1 MSISK
6 AGGTPAVH
14 ATAGGTPAVRTDC
27 GRAPWGAVF
36 DVDGTMVDNHAW
48 HEAGW
53 IELGRRRGL
62 PIDADYYR
70 NQIHS
75 KDNGVIVENMRRNFS
90 RPELGQEVAD
100 EKEAIYRELY
110 RAVLKPMPG
119 LMDFLEQLRAQGI
132 PCAVASNAPEP
143 NARMI
148 LEALGIED
156 LFAAVITPGPDLPGK
171 PRPDIFLAA
180 AAALGLPPARCVVF
194 EDSYSGF
201 LAAEA
206 ACMPCVAILNGSSP
220 VSLPYAERT
229 QARHRDFTTVHLP
242 ELLEGLGL

>member
-1 MSISK
+1 MS
-6 AGGTPAVH
+6 GTLV
-14 ATAGGTPAVRTDC
+14 
-27 GRAPWGAVF
+27 RAPWGVVF

-70 NQIHS
+70 NHIHS
-75 KDNGVIVENMRRNFS
+75 KDNDVILGNMRKNFGM
-90 RPELGQEVAD
+90 PELGQDIAD
-100 EKEAIYRELY
+100 EKEGIYRELY
-110 RAVLKPMPG
+110 RPILKPMAG
-119 LMDFLEQLRAQGI
+119 LMDFLGQLHAQCV

-148 LEALGIED
+148 LEALGVED
-156 LFAAVITPGPDLPGK
+156 LFAAVITPGPAMPGK
-171 PRPDIFLAA
+171 PEPDIFLAA

-206 ACMPCVAILNGSSP
+206 AGMPCTAILHGASP
-220 VSLPYAERT
+220 VSLPYAART
-229 QARHRDFTTVHLP
+229 RKQHRDFTTVRLP
-242 ELLEGLGL
+242 GLLADMGL

>member
-1 MSISK
+1 MPTES
-6 AGGTPAVH
+6 P
-14 ATAGGTPAVRTDC
+14 
-27 GRAPWGAVF
+27 RAPWGAVF

-53 IELGRRRGL
+53 IELGRRRSL

-70 NQIHS
+70 NHIHS
-75 KDNGVIVENMRRNFS
+75 KDNEIILENMRANFS
-90 RPELGQEVAD
+90 MPGLGQDVAD

-110 RAVLKPMPG
+110 RPVLKPMDG
-119 LMDFLEQLRAQGI
+119 LMGFLEQLRAQGV

-148 LEALGIED
+148 LEALGIEE
-156 LFAAVITPGPDLPGK
+156 LFAAVITPGPTLAGK
-171 PRPDIFLAA
+171 PKPDIFLAA
-180 AAALGLPPARCVVF
+180 AAALGLPPARCIVF

-206 ACMPCVAILNGSSP
+206 AGMPCVAILHGAST
-220 VSLPYAERT
+220 VSLPYAART
-229 QARHRDFTTVHLP
+229 QSRHRDFTTVHLP
-242 ELLEGLGL
+242 DLLEEVGL

>member
-1 MSISK
+1 MPIST

-14 ATAGGTPAVRTDC
+14 GEFT
-27 GRAPWGAVF
+27 RAPWGVVF

-48 HEAGW
+48 HQAGW

-70 NQIHS
+70 DHIHS
-75 KDNGVIVENMRRNFS
+75 KDNGVILENMRKNFGL
-90 RPELGQEVAD
+90 PELGQDVAD

-110 RAVLKPMPG
+110 RPVLKPMDG
-119 LMDFLEQLRAQGI
+119 LMDFLEQLRLQRI

-148 LEALGIED
+148 LEALAIED
-156 LFAAVITPGPDLPGK
+156 LFAAVITPGPTLPGK
-171 PRPDIFLAA
+171 PEPDIFLAA
-180 AAALGLPPARCVVF
+180 AAALNLAPSRCVVF

-201 LAAEA
+201 LAAGA
-206 ACMPCVAILNGSSP
+206 AGMPCVAILHGAST
-220 VSLPYAERT
+220 VSLPYAART
-229 QARHRDFTTVHLP
+229 QAQHRDFTTVHLP
-242 ELLEGLGL
+242 ELLEALGL

>member
-1 MSISK
+1 
-6 AGGTPAVH
+6 
-14 ATAGGTPAVRTDC
+14 
-27 GRAPWGAVF
+27 VF

-48 HEAGW
+48 HQAGW

-70 NQIHS
+70 THIHS
-75 KDNGVIVENMRRNFS
+75 KDNEVILGIMRRNFGM
-90 RPELGQEVAD
+90 PGLGQDIAD

-110 RAVLKPMPG
+110 RPVLKPMAG
-119 LMDFLEQLRAQGI
+119 LTEFLDQLRAWGT

-148 LEALGIED
+148 LEVLGIED
-156 LFAAVITPGPDLPGK
+156 LFSAVVTPGPNLPGK
-171 PRPDIFLAA
+171 PKPDIFLAA
-180 AAALGLPPARCVVF
+180 AAVLGLPPGRCVVF

-206 ACMPCVAILNGSSP
+206 AGMPCVAILHGASP
-220 VSLPYAERT
+220 VSLPYAGRT
-229 QARHRDFTTVHLP
+229 QARHKDFTTVHLP
-242 ELLEGLGL
+242 ELLEEVRL

>member
-1 MSISK
+1 M
-6 AGGTPAVH
+6 PQD
-14 ATAGGTPAVRTDC
+14 PL
-27 GRAPWGAVF
+27 RAPWGAVF
-36 DVDGTMVDNHAW
+36 DVDGTMVANHAW
-48 HEAGW
+48 HQAGW
-53 IELGRRRGL
+53 IELGRGRGL

-70 NQIHS
+70 NHIHS
-75 KDNGVIVENMRRNFS
+75 KDNEVILGIMRRNFS
-90 RPELGQEVAD
+90 MPELGQDIAD

-110 RAVLKPMPG
+110 RPVLKPMAG
-119 LMDFLEQLRAQGI
+119 LTAFLDQLRAQGT

-148 LEALGIED
+148 LDALGIED
-156 LFAAVITPGPDLPGK
+156 LFAAVVTPGPALPGK
-171 PRPDIFLAA
+171 PKPDIFLAA

-206 ACMPCVAILNGSSP
+206 AGMPCVAILHGAAA

-229 QARHRDFTTVHLP
+229 QARHRDFTTVRLP
-242 ELLEGLGL
+242 ELLEELGL

>member
-1 MSISK
+1 MS
-6 AGGTPAVH
+6 GTLV
-14 ATAGGTPAVRTDC
+14 
-27 GRAPWGAVF
+27 RAPWGVVF

-70 NQIHS
+70 NHIHS
-75 KDNGVIVENMRRNFS
+75 KDNDVILGNMRKNFGM
-90 RPELGQEVAD
+90 PELKQDVAD
-100 EKEAIYRELY
+100 EKEGIYRELY
-110 RAVLKPMPG
+110 RPVLKPMDG
-119 LMDFLEQLRAQGI
+119 LMEFLGQLRAQCV

-148 LEALGIED
+148 LEALGVED
-156 LFAAVITPGPDLPGK
+156 LFAVVITPGPAMPGK
-171 PRPDIFLAA
+171 PEPDIFLAA

-206 ACMPCVAILNGSSP
+206 AGMPCAAILHGASP
-220 VSLPYAERT
+220 VSLPYAART
-229 QARHRDFTTVHLP
+229 RKQHRDFTTVRLP
-242 ELLEGLGL
+242 ELLEEMGL

>member
-1 MSISK
+1 MS
-6 AGGTPAVH
+6 G
-14 ATAGGTPAVRTDC
+14 DL
-27 GRAPWGAVF
+27 GRAPWGVVF

-53 IELGRRRGL
+53 IELGRRRSL

-70 NQIHS
+70 HHIHS
-75 KDNGVIVENMRRNFS
+75 KDNDIILGNMRQNFGM
-90 RPELGQEVAD
+90 PELGQDVAD

-110 RAVLKPMPG
+110 GPILKPMAG
-119 LMDFLEQLRAQGI
+119 LMDFLAQLRGEGI

-148 LEALGIED
+148 LEGLGVED
-156 LFAAVITPGPDLPGK
+156 LFAAVITPDDGLPGK
-171 PRPDIFLAA
+171 PEPDLFLAA
-180 AAALGLPPARCVVF
+180 AKALALPPARCVVF

-206 ACMPCVAILNGSSP
+206 AGMPCVAILHGASP

-229 QARHRDFTTVHLP
+229 RARHRDFTTVRLP
-242 ELLEGLGL
+242 ELLEEVGL